1 MAGLSCGH
9 FQLEMPNDQNLAE
22 PLRDLD
28 QPLAQRPPRTQS
40 RDARRLQLIAATIK
54 TLAERGYARTTLT
67 EVARR
72 AGLSH
77 GLVLFH
83 FQSKENLLA
92 ETLSHMAEEYHRNWQ
107 AATLGLDGDPAA
119 QLHALILADFT
130 PEICT
135 PHLLAAWSA
144 FWGEAQSLPVYQE
157 ICGAKD
163 EVYSQTLE
171 RLSAKLLAQADRKDD
186 PVMLARVLRLTQ
198 EGTWMDITT
207 MADPY
212 SADMARAT
220 VLTCARQLF
229 REQFPY

>member
-1 MAGLSCGH
+1 MTEI
-9 FQLEMPNDQNLAE
+9 QPKLEP
-22 PLRDLD
+22 
-28 QPLAQRPPRTQS
+28 RPPRTQS
-40 RDARRLQLIAATIK
+40 RDARRAQLIEATIQ
-54 TLAERGYARTTLT
+54 TLGARGYSRTTLT

-92 ETLSHMAEEYHRNWQ
+92 ETLSHMAEEYHQNWRQ
-107 AATLGLDGDPAA
+107 AISGFADDPAA

-135 PHLLAAWSA
+135 PDRLAAWCA

-163 EVYSQTLE
+163 ETYSQTLTE
-171 RLSAKLLAQADRKDD
+171 ITAKLLQKAGRPDE
-186 PVMLARVLRLTQ
+186 PEILARILRLTQ
-198 EGTWMDITT
+198 EGTWLDMTT
-207 MADPY
+207 MAIPY
-212 SADMARAT
+212 TPAEARET
-220 VLTCARQLF
+220 VLACARVLF
-229 REQFPY
+229 SDQFAY